1 MRLGIV
7 SDTHGHVEN
16 TRAAIRMLASLE
28 VDRVLHCGDIGTA
41 AVVELFASWPTDF
54 VFGNCDSDRRGLAE
68 AIAKAGQT
76 SHGEFGDLEIAGKRI
91 ALIHSD
97 DRRRFQQTL
106 HGGEHDLVCY
116 GHTHVAAMERFGGT
130 LALNP
135 GALYRANPHS
145 LAIVELPDVQ
155 ATIVPL

>member
-1 MRLGIV
+1 MRLGVV

-16 TRAAIRMLASLE
+16 TRAAIRMLASLDVE
-28 VDRVLHCGDIGTA
+28 RVVHCGDIGTA
-41 AVVELFASWPTDF
+41 AIVDLFAAWPTDL
-54 VFGNCDSDRRGLAE
+54 VFGNCDSDRRGLTE
-68 AIAKAGQT
+68 AIKKAGQT
-76 SHGEFGDLEIAGKRI
+76 CHGEFGALEIGGKRI

-97 DRRRFQQTL
+97 DRRRFQQAL
-106 HGGEHDLVCY
+106 HGGEYDLVCY
-116 GHTHVAAMERFGGT
+116 GHTHVAAMERFGRT